1 MIKAPEGFLNFRQ
14 IAVEIRHQ
22 IRVAAV
28 AIPGK
33 RVDDVT
39 VAKAIETHY
48 WTNKLDGS
56 ETTDDSNR
64 LCLTQAQAD
73 AWIPAFV
80 EWKRAGSYGPTPQPS
95 FSP

>member
-1 MIKAPEGFLNFRQ
+1 MTKAPEGYINFRQ
-14 IAVEIRHQ
+14 IAADIRGQ
-22 IRVAAV
+22 LTGQ
-28 AIPGK
+28 PFK

-39 VAKAIETHY
+39 VAKAIEQHY

-73 AWIPAFV
+73 AWIPEYV
-80 EWKRAGSYGPTPQPS
+80 SWKRAGSYGPTPQPS

>member
-14 IAVEIRHQ
+14 IAVEIQKRL
-22 IRVAAV
+22 VGA
-28 AIPGK
+28 PLK

-39 VAKAIETHY
+39 VAKAIEQHY